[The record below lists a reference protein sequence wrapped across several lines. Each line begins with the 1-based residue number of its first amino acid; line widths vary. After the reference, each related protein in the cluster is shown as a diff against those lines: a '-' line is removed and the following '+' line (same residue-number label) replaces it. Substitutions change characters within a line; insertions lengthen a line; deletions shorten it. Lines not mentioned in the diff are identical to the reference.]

1 MTIFRSVAVLG
12 LLSIVAAP
20 AFAASAEQVEGQI
33 SASQRAAAASQ
44 KRVDGLDDQ
53 TRKALQEY
61 RGALLRAEQLRLY
74 KQQLE
79 QQVETQQARLDE
91 IEESL
96 GRVEE
101 SRAAMVPLLVRMTDA
116 LDQFV
121 SADQPFDLEARQERV
136 ARLRKLLADPEVGLA
151 EQYRAVYGAWEA
163 EAQTGRLLKAE
174 RVNLPGAPRSQLVD
188 LLQVGRLALY
198 AISLDATAV
207 WQWNAETQRF
217 ESLPATSLPALKQ
230 ALRVA
235 QEQASPSLLNLP
247 GKFPV
252 TQAALAGGD
261 Q

>member
-1 MTIFRSVAVLG
+1 MSISRSIAVWS
-12 LLSIVAAP
+12 LLSMSTGVVYAAG
-20 AFAASAEQVEGQI
+20 AERVESEI
-33 SASQRAAAASQ
+33 SASQRAAAVSQ
-44 KRVDGLDDQ
+44 ERIDGLDDA

-79 QQVETQQARLDE
+79 QQVQTQQARLAEIDE
-91 IEESL
+91 AL

-116 LDQFV
+116 LDEFV
-121 SADQPFDLEARQERV
+121 KADQPFNLEKRQSRV
-136 ARLRKLLADPEVGLA
+136 AELRKLLADPEVGLA

-163 EAQTGRLLKAE
+163 EAQSGRLLKAE

-198 AISLDATAV
+198 AISLDATEA
-207 WQWNAETQRF
+207 WQWNAQSRRF
-217 ESLPATSLPALKQ
+217 DSLPATSLPALKQ

-247 GKFPV
+247 GDFPV
-252 TQAALAGGD
+252 TAAAKTGGV